1 MKQRKRNEKS
11 RREDQDEGNE
21 MHARESDA
29 TAIIVVGRERDKTR
43 KEDGKKENDAQITCK
58 ETS

>member
-29 TAIIVVGRERDKTR
+29 RAIIVVRRERERQDKKGRWKER
-43 KEDGKKENDAQITCK
+43 K
-58 ETS
+58 